1 MLQDDERESFMG
13 TFKVQGIPK
22 LVILAPDGRMITDNG
37 VSGSLTVEMVDQWMN
52 QCNL

>member
-1 MLQDDERESFMG
+1 MLKDDERESFMG

-37 VSGSLTVEMVDQWMN
+37 VSGSLTVEMVEQWMK